1 MRAARVRTR
10 SDFGYA
16 PPRESEPVRVTDPI
30 TPRSSSRRRVVLV
43 GVAAAVVATVV
54 VLVVVRP
61 FGASRPGGLDSTAAA
76 GSATAFDPAADEV
89 SAGIHA
95 TDPNLAVTHFQ
106 RALALVPDH
115 YGATF
120 QLARALDR
128 AGRKD
133 EAQPIWERVLRMAE
147 RYNDRSVIDTARARL
162 ADPMTLGLD
171 ALYTKHDPVT
181 AAARFREVL
190 AHNPQHYGATFQ
202 LAIALDQSEKPAE
215 SRPVWAKML
224 TLAEAIN
231 DTATAD
237 RARAR
242 LAAIDRLPTAGA
254 SPDPDAET
262 MRLGLE
268 ALHTKRDPAG
278 AAALFRKVLAHNPD
292 HYGATF
298 QLATALD
305 LANRA
310 TEARPYWTRILKLA
324 DAVNDTTV
332 AAIAHERLAK
342 IP

>member
-1 MRAARVRTR
+1 MRASRVRTR

-16 PPRESEPVRVTDPI
+16 PPRESEPVCVTDPI
-30 TPRSSSRRRVVLV
+30 AARSISRRRIVLG
-43 GVAAAVVATVV
+43 GVAVA
-54 VLVVVRP
+54 VLVVGAVVVVARP
-61 FGASRPGGLDSTAAA
+61 FGARRPGGSDSTAAT
-76 GSATAFDPAADEV
+76 GSAAAFDPAADEV

-95 TDPNLAVTHFQ
+95 TDPNLAVIHFQ

-115 YGATF
+115 YGASF

-133 EAQPIWERVLRMAE
+133 EAQAVWARVLRMAE
-147 RYNDRSVIDTARARL
+147 RYDDRSVIDTARARL

-171 ALYTKHDPVT
+171 ALYTKHDPAA

-190 AHNPQHYGATFQ
+190 AKNPQHYGATFQ
-202 LAIALDQSEKPAE
+202 LAIALDQAEKPAE

-224 TLAEAIN
+224 TMAEAIN

-242 LAAIDRLPTAGA
+242 LAAIDRLPVASA
-254 SPDPDAET
+254 SPDPDAES

-268 ALHTKRDPAG
+268 ALHTKHDPAG
-278 AAALFRKVLAHNPD
+278 AAVLFRKVLAHNPE

-305 LANRA
+305 QESRPA
-310 TEARPYWTRILKLA
+310 EARPFWTKVLKLA

>member
-1 MRAARVRTR
+1 
-10 SDFGYA
+10 
-16 PPRESEPVRVTDPI
+16 VTDPI
-30 TPRSSSRRRVVLV
+30 TPRSISRRRIV
-43 GVAAAVVATVV
+43 GGGVGAA
-54 VLVVVRP
+54 VLVVGAVLVVARP
-61 FGASRPGGLDSTAAA
+61 FGARRPGGVDSAATTA
-76 GSATAFDPAADEV
+76 SATAFDPAADEV
-89 SAGIHA
+89 NSGVHA
-95 TDPNLAVTHFQ
+95 TDPNLAVIHFQ

-115 YGATF
+115 YGASF

-147 RYNDRSVIDTARARL
+147 RYDDRSVLDTARARL

-171 ALYTKHDPVT
+171 ALYTKHDPAA

-190 AHNPQHYGATFQ
+190 AKTPQHYGATYQ
-202 LAIALDQSEKPAE
+202 LAIALDQANLPAE
-215 SRPVWAKML
+215 SRPIWAKML
-224 TLAEAIN
+224 TMAEAIN

-242 LAAIDRLPTAGA
+242 LAAIDQIPSASA
-254 SPDPDAET
+254 SPDPDADT

-268 ALHTKRDPAG
+268 ALHTRRDPVS
-278 AAALFRKVLAHNPD
+278 AAALFRKVLAHNPE

-305 LANRA
+305 QANRPA
-310 TEARPYWTRILKLA
+310 EARAYWSKVLKLA
-324 DAVNDTTV
+324 DAVNDTTL
-332 AAIAHERLAK
+332 AATAHERLAK

>member
-1 MRAARVRTR
+1 
-10 SDFGYA
+10 
-16 PPRESEPVRVTDPI
+16 VTDPI
-30 TPRSSSRRRVVLV
+30 AARSISRQRIVLG
-43 GVAAAVVATVV
+43 GVAVA
-54 VLVVVRP
+54 VLVVGAVLVVARP
-61 FGASRPGGLDSTAAA
+61 FGARRPADVDSTAAA
-76 GSATAFDPAADEV
+76 GSATPLDPAADEV

-95 TDPNLAVTHFQ
+95 TDPSLAVAHFQ

-115 YGATF
+115 YGASF

-133 EAQPIWERVLRMAE
+133 EAQAAWERVLRMAE
-147 RYNDRSVIDTARARL
+147 RYDDRSVTDLARARL

-171 ALYTKHDPVT
+171 ALYTKHDPVA

-190 AHNPQHYGATFQ
+190 AKNPQHYGATFQ

-242 LAAIDRLPTAGA
+242 LAAIDRLPIAGA

-268 ALHTKRDPAG
+268 ALHTKRDPVG

-305 LANRA
+305 QANRP
-310 TEARPYWTRILKLA
+310 TEARPYWTKILKLA